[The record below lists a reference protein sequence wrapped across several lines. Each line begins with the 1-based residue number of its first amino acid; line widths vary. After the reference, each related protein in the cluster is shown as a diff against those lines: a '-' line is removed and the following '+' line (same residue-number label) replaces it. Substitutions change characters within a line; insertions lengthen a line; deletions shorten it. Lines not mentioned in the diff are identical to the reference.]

1 MNRIKE
7 SRIAAGLSVAEL
19 ARRAGIAPSN
29 LSAIEGGSR
38 NPSSQME
45 ERILDAT
52 GRPSG
57 KLRTFRSEVHSLINQ
72 NGGVNPKVFGSVA
85 RGEDTAASDLDIVAE
100 VAPGR
105 IWDFITLP
113 RLLSDLLGVPVDVID
128 AGGLRGTTGSR
139 ILAEAVP
146 L

>member
-7 SRIAAGLSVAEL
+7 ARIAAGLSVAEL
-19 ARRAGIAPSN
+19 ARRAGIASSN
-29 LSAIEGGSR
+29 LSAIEGGTRQASAV
-38 NPSSQME
+38 ME
-45 ERILDAT
+45 QRILDAT

-57 KLRTFRSEVHSLINQ
+57 KLRSQRGQVLTLIAQ
-72 NGGVNPKVFGSVA
+72 MGGVNPQVFGSVA
-85 RGEDTAASDLDIVAE
+85 RGEDTVGSDLDILAG

-113 RLLSDLLGVPVDVID
+113 RLLTDLLGVPVDVID
-128 AGGLRGTTGSR
+128 AGGLRGETGNQ